1 MKTCKRLVGVWRS
14 ALVALMAMPLAHA
27 DRPTRAE
34 VEAWLA
40 TGPATL
46 PAPGTALGQ
55 GDLELLK
62 TLLPPGYVDQINDP
76 NLALTLEATG
86 DYQPPQGYKDATAAN
101 AGKATLGA
109 DGGVENF
116 TAGQPFNPE
125 KFDDVAPDQ
134 GGLMLAWDHV
144 YRWQYYGYRVK
155 TLDMVY
161 VLPTADGRLAGKPE
175 GGMEGGGKVE
185 RSMVQFYHRV
195 YLNHLAMLPEQDY
208 RVKGND
214 SDKRYFK
221 DYISFVEPLDVSGTT
236 FIVERGTSASEEDQ
250 VTSYLPT
257 QRRVRRLS
265 AKERADNFMGSNFT
279 LDDFEGFSGRVMDF
293 EWFYRGQKQVLHVS
307 NSKEKTLRFGG
318 KQSNVAIDQ
327 WQVRPCFVAEL
338 KPRWSEHPMSS
349 KFLLI
354 DQQTMTPSMALMFD
368 REDKLWRVIVTHYQ
382 RPVADNSSP
391 QRALETSVGGWRGS
405 IAFDLAQNTTTI
417 ARATAPTEW
426 PTMSEKEIKRTFSV
440 SRLNEGR

>member
-1 MKTCKRLVGVWRS
+1 MKGLKKAACGV
-14 ALVALMAMPLAHA
+14 AAAVALYCVGAGAA
-27 DRPTRAE
+27 QPTREE

-40 TGPATL
+40 QAPAVL
-46 PAPGTALGQ
+46 PAAGSVLGKAE
-55 GDLELLK
+55 LEGLK
-62 TLLPPGYVDQINDP
+62 SLIPPGYLDQFNDP
-76 NLALTLEATG
+76 NLKVTIEATG
-86 DYQPPQGYKDATAAN
+86 DYPPPQAYQEATAAN
-101 AGKATLGA
+101 AGKARLTPEG
-109 DGGVENF
+109 DVQDY

-125 KFDDVAPDQ
+125 KFDDVSPAEA
-134 GGLMLAWDHV
+134 GLMLAWDHV

-161 VLPTADGRLAGKPE
+161 VQPTADGKLSGSPA
-175 GGMEGGGKVE
+175 GGMEGGGRVE
-185 RSMVQFYHRV
+185 RALEQFYHRV
-195 YLNHLAMLPEQDY
+195 YLNHLAMLPQQGY
-208 RVKGND
+208 KVNGND
-214 SDKRYFK
+214 SDLRYFK
-221 DYISFVEPLDVSGTT
+221 DYISFVAPFDVAGTT
-236 FIVERGTSASEEDQ
+236 FIVERGISAAEEDQ

-293 EWFYRGQKQVLHVS
+293 EWTYRGTKQVLHVS
-307 NSKEKTLRFGG
+307 NSREKTLRFGG
-318 KQSNVAIDQ
+318 SQSNVAIDQ

-354 DQQTMTPSMALMFD
+354 DQQTMTPTMALMFD
-368 REDKLWRVIVTHYQ
+368 RQNKLWRIIVTHYQ
-382 RPVADNSSP
+382 RPVPDNSTP
-391 QRALETSVGGWRGS
+391 ARAFETSVGGWRGS
-405 IAFDLAQNTTTI
+405 IAYDLGTNSTTI
-417 ARATAPTEW
+417 ARATTPTEW

>member
-1 MKTCKRLVGVWRS
+1 MTGLGKLARAFALAG
-14 ALVALMAMPLAHA
+14 LVASTGTTAAQ
-27 DRPTRAE
+27 PTREE

-40 TGPATL
+40 VTPASL
-46 PAPGTALGQ
+46 PAPGSVLGQ
-55 GDLELLK
+55 AELDSLRS
-62 TLLPPGYVDQINDP
+62 LLPPGYVEHFNHPELKVTI
-76 NLALTLEATG
+76 ESTG
-86 DYQPPQGYKDATAAN
+86 DFQPPQIYKDATAAN
-101 AGKATLGA
+101 AGKAKLTP
-109 DGGVENF
+109 DGDVQDY
-116 TAGQPFNPE
+116 TAGQPFDPE
-125 KFDDVAPDQ
+125 KFDDVSPAEA
-134 GGLMLAWDHV
+134 GLMLAWNHV

-161 VLPTADGRLAGKPE
+161 VQPTADGKLSGAPA

-185 RSMVQFYHRV
+185 RSLEQFYHRV
-195 YLNHLAMLPEQDY
+195 YLNHLAMLPNQDY

-214 SDKRYFK
+214 SDVRYFK
-221 DYISFVEPLDVSGTT
+221 DYISFVAPFDVAGTT
-236 FIVERGTSASEEDQ
+236 FIVERGTSAAEEDQ

-293 EWFYRGQKQVLHVS
+293 DWAYRGTKQVLHVS
-307 NSKEKTLRFGG
+307 NSREKVLRFGG
-318 KQSNVAIDQ
+318 AQSNVAIDQ

-349 KFLLI
+349 KLLLI
-354 DQQTMTPSMALMFD
+354 DQQTMTPTMALMFD
-368 REDKLWRVIVTHYQ
+368 RNNRLWRVIVTHYQ
-382 RPVADNSSP
+382 RPVPDNSTP
-391 QRALETSVGGWRGS
+391 ERTLETSVGGWRGS
-405 IAFDLAQNTTTI
+405 IAYDLGTNSTTI
-417 ARATAPTEW
+417 ARSTTPTEW